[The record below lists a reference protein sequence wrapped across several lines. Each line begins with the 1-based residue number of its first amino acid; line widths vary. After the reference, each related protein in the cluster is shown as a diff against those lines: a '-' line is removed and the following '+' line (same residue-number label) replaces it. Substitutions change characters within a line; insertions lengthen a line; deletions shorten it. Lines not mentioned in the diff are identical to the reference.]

1 VRHCAARGSPRLR
14 AVRYRGG
21 RTTRNA
27 IVALQRPIAIRVRG
41 LKARRVAGMCVP
53 KTSSTSCDQAV
64 FVDQAADV
72 SPLSDAVLVEVCR
85 FG

>member
-1 VRHCAARGSPRLR
+1 MRHCAARGSPRLR

-41 LKARRVAGMCVP
+41 LKARRVAGIVRAENIVHVMRP
-53 KTSSTSCDQAV
+53 GGI
-64 FVDQAADV
+64 
-72 SPLSDAVLVEVCR
+72 R
-85 FG
+85 